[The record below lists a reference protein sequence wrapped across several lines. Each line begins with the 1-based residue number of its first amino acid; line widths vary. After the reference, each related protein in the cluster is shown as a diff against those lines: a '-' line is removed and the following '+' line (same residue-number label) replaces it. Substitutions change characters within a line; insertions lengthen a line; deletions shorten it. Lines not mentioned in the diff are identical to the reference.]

1 MSTPHLSAVPGDIA
15 ESILLPGDPLRA
27 RYIAETYLEDF
38 VCHNEVRGMYGYTGT
53 YRGKRIS
60 VQGTGMGIP
69 SASIYIDELINVYG
83 VKNLIRIGTCGSL
96 QEEVRI
102 RDVVMA
108 VTASTDSQINKIRFK
123 GLDFAPCVSPDLMFC
138 AWDIA
143 KRLRIPLKA
152 GNVLTSDTFYHDD
165 PDFWRHWADFGV
177 LAAEMET
184 AGLYT
189 LAAKYHVRALSL
201 LTVSDHVLT
210 GASCT
215 PEDRQLSF
223 NQMMELALT
232 TLAEIG

>member
-1 MSTPHLSAVPGDIA
+1 MSTPHLSAKPGDIA
-15 ESILLPGDPLRA
+15 DAILLPGDPLRA
-27 RYIAETYLEDF
+27 RFIAETYLKDPI
-38 VCHNEVRGMYGYTGT
+38 CYNEVRGMYGYTGT
-53 YRGKRIS
+53 FEGKRIS

-83 VKNLIRIGTCGSL
+83 VKDLIRIGTCGSL

-108 VTASTDSQINKIRFK
+108 VTASTDSQINRIRFK
-123 GLDFAPCVSPDLMFC
+123 GLDFAPCVSPDLMFS

-143 KRLRIPLKA
+143 RRLAIPLKA
-152 GNVLTSDTFYHDD
+152 GSVLTSDTFYHDD
-165 PDFWRHWADFGV
+165 PGFWRLWADFGV

-210 GASCT
+210 GESCS
-215 PEDRQLSF
+215 PEERQLSF
-223 NQMMELALT
+223 GQMMELALR
-232 TLAEIG
+232 TLLEVS